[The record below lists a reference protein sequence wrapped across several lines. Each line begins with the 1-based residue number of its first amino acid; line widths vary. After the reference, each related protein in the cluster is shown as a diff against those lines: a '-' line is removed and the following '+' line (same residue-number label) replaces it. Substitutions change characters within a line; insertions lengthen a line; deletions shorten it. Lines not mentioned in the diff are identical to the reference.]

1 MLTATIFHRKKEI
14 TTSKIRHTLVGICV
28 ASLSLSVM
36 AQTADEHKAHH
47 PAGSTSPASTQM
59 KATAKPTGA
68 GQMAGMAKMDEHMKA
83 MQAMHEKMLAAKT
96 PAERQAHMDEH
107 MKLMQDGMGMM
118 QQMGAGMQ
126 GMGGMQAGKSMPV
139 NMAERQ
145 QMMEKRMQMMESMM
159 QMMLDR
165 LPATPAK

>member
-28 ASLSLSVM
+28 ASLSLGVM

-47 PAGSTSPASTQM
+47 PAGSTSPASANM
-59 KATAKPTGA
+59 KAAAKPTGA
-68 GQMAGMAKMDEHMKA
+68 GPMAAMAKMDEHMKA

-96 PAERQAHMDEH
+96 PEERQALMDEH

>member
-1 MLTATIFHRKKEI
+1 MLTATFFHRKKKI
-14 TTSKIRHTLVGICV
+14 TMSKIRHTLVGICV
-28 ASLSLSVM
+28 ASLSLTVM
-36 AQTADEHKAHH
+36 AQAADEHKDHR
-47 PAGSTSPASTQM
+47 PAGSTSPTSTQM
-59 KATAKPTGA
+59 KTAAQPTGA
-68 GQMAGMAKMDEHMKA
+68 GQMAGMAKMGEHMKA

-96 PAERQAHMDEH
+96 PEERQALMEEH

>member
-28 ASLSLSVM
+28 ASLSLGVM

-47 PAGSTSPASTQM
+47 PAGSTSPASANM
-59 KATAKPTGA
+59 KAAAKPTGA
-68 GQMAGMAKMDEHMKA
+68 GPMAAMAK
-83 MQAMHEKMLAAKT
+83 
-96 PAERQAHMDEH
+96 MDEH

-126 GMGGMQAGKSMPV
+126 GMGGMQGGKGMPA

-145 QMMEKRMQMMESMM
+145 QMMEKRMQMMESTM

>member
-28 ASLSLSVM
+28 ASLSLGVM

-47 PAGSTSPASTQM
+47 PAGSTSPASANM
-59 KATAKPTGA
+59 KAAAKPTGA
-68 GQMAGMAKMDEHMKA
+68 GPMAAMAKMDEHMKA
-83 MQAMHEKMLAAKT
+83 MQAMHEKMLVAKT
-96 PAERQAHMDEH
+96 PAERQALMDEH

-126 GMGGMQAGKSMPV
+126 GMGGMQAGKSMPA

>member
-28 ASLSLSVM
+28 ASLSLGVM

-47 PAGSTSPASTQM
+47 PAGSTSPASANM
-59 KATAKPTGA
+59 KAAAKPTGA
-68 GQMAGMAKMDEHMKA
+68 GPMAAMAKMDEHMKA

-96 PAERQAHMDEH
+96 PAERQALMDEH

-126 GMGGMQAGKSMPV
+126 GMGGMQGGKGMPA

-145 QMMEKRMQMMESMM
+145 QMMEKRMQMMESTM

>member
-1 MLTATIFHRKKEI
+1 M
-14 TTSKIRHTLVGICV
+14 SKIHHTLVGICV

-47 PAGSTSPASTQM
+47 PAGSTSPAPSQM
-59 KATAKPTGA
+59 KASAKPTGA

-96 PAERQAHMDEH
+96 PEERQALMDEH

-126 GMGGMQAGKSMPV
+126 GMGGMQGGKGMPT
-139 NMAERQ
+139 NMAERH

-159 QMMLDR
+159 QMMMDGMQT
-165 LPATPAK
+165 PATK

>member
-28 ASLSLSVM
+28 ASLSLGVM

-47 PAGSTSPASTQM
+47 PAGSTSPASANM
-59 KATAKPTGA
+59 KAAAKPTGA
-68 GQMAGMAKMDEHMKA
+68 GPMAAMAKMDEHMKA

>member
-1 MLTATIFHRKKEI
+1 
-14 TTSKIRHTLVGICV
+14 VV
-28 ASLSLSVM
+28 

-47 PAGSTSPASTQM
+47 RAGSTSPAPTQM
-59 KATAKPTGA
+59 KAAAKPTGA

-83 MQAMHEKMLAAKT
+83 MQAMHEKMMAAKT
-96 PAERQAHMDEH
+96 PEERQTLMDEH

-126 GMGGMQAGKSMPV
+126 GMGGMQGGKGMPT

-145 QMMEKRMQMMESMM
+145 QMMEKRMEMMESMM

-165 LPATPAK
+165 LPASMTK

>member
-28 ASLSLSVM
+28 ASLSLGVM

-47 PAGSTSPASTQM
+47 PAGSTSPASANM
-59 KATAKPTGA
+59 KAAAKPTGA

-96 PAERQAHMDEH
+96 TAERQALVDEH

>member
-1 MLTATIFHRKKEI
+1 M
-14 TTSKIRHTLVGICV
+14 SKIRYTLVGICV

-59 KATAKPTGA
+59 KAAAKPTGA

-83 MQAMHEKMLAAKT
+83 MQAMHERMLAAKT
-96 PAERQAHMDEH
+96 SEERKALMDEH
-107 MKLMQDGMGMM
+107 MKLMQDGMAMT

-126 GMGGMQAGKSMPV
+126 GMGGMQGGKGMPA

-159 QMMLDR
+159 QMMMDGMQT
-165 LPATPAK
+165 PATK

>member
-1 MLTATIFHRKKEI
+1 MLTATIFHRQKEI

-28 ASLSLSVM
+28 ASLSLGVM
-36 AQTADEHKAHH
+36 AQTAYEHKAHH
-47 PAGSTSPASTQM
+47 PAGSTSPASANM
-59 KATAKPTGA
+59 KAAAKPTGA
-68 GQMAGMAKMDEHMKA
+68 GPMAAMAKMDEHMKA

-96 PAERQAHMDEH
+96 PAERQALMDEH

-126 GMGGMQAGKSMPV
+126 GMGGMQGGKGMPA
-139 NMAERQ
+139 NRAERQ
-145 QMMEKRMQMMESMM
+145 QMMEKRMQMMESTM

>member
-28 ASLSLSVM
+28 ASLSLGVM

-47 PAGSTSPASTQM
+47 PAGSTSPASANM
-59 KATAKPTGA
+59 KAAAKPTGA
-68 GQMAGMAKMDEHMKA
+68 GPMAAMAKMDEHMKA

-126 GMGGMQAGKSMPV
+126 GMGGMQGGKGMPA

-145 QMMEKRMQMMESMM
+145 QMMAVIEAPGGAARV
-159 QMMLDR
+159 
-165 LPATPAK
+165 